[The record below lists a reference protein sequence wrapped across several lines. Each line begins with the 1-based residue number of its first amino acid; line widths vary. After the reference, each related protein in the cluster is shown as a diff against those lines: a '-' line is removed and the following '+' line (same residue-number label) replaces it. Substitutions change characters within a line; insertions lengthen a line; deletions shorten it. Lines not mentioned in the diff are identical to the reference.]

1 MKKIISVFDFEYNPD
16 LKDLKSI
23 YPMLRNSSF
32 NMSLQTQELFLVG
45 VVTINYV
52 TKYID
57 FSVLNQNGEL
67 VQNKIACSGGI
78 NLLNYGS
85 ERGYFLEFL
94 PSEGKFIF
102 GREMLE
108 TLNNPMGGGGVINH
122 EVL

>member
-1 MKKIISVFDFEYNPD
+1 MIKIISVFDFEYNPD

-32 NMSLQTQELFLVG
+32 NMSLQTQEFFLVG

-78 NLLNYGS
+78 NLLNYKS
-85 ERGYFLEFL
+85 ELGYFLEFL

-102 GREMLE
+102 GRKSSE
-108 TLNNPMGGGGVINH
+108 TLNNPMGGGA
-122 EVL
+122 